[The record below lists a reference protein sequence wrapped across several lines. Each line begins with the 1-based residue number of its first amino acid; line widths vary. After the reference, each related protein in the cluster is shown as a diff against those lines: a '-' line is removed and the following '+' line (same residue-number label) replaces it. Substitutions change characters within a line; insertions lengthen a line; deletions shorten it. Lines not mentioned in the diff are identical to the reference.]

1 MTQASVDTVQNSVSA
16 HFQRP
21 TLARS
26 TVDSN
31 QSGAL
36 CVAAAIVRRQLTE
49 MSIHRSNRL
58 RRSQGISFTS
68 NIDILGKDKDCSP
81 LVVYI

>member
-36 CVAAAIVRRQLTE
+36 CVAAAIVRRQLTLSYMTVDFFDE
-49 MSIHRSNRL
+49 MI
-58 RRSQGISFTS
+58 
-68 NIDILGKDKDCSP
+68 
-81 LVVYI
+81 